1 MLSCNKSSYEKARGI
16 QTVSFEK
23 NKKDLVTLKSDVIK
37 LDIDEQVNLKQKDFH
52 KI

>member
-1 MLSCNKSSYEKARGI
+1 MKKQEVFKQYLLKK
-16 QTVSFEK
+16 T
-23 NKKDLVTLKSDVIK
+23 KKDLVSLKSDVIK